1 MKYNEL
7 SAEARE
13 LFLWI
18 DNTAEVYRQMVEPTV
33 KTLARHR
40 KRGVYDPA
48 KAAKQWRRVAD
59 FAAKHYAKAFGLE
72 RDWNRMFSVD
82 VRNECALYM
91 ERVMLEDVD

>member
-1 MKYNEL
+1 MKYDTL
-7 SAEARE
+7 SCEARE

-18 DNTAEVYRQMVEPTV
+18 ENTAEVYHRMVEPTV

-40 KRGVYDPA
+40 RRGVYDSA
-48 KAAKQWRRVAD
+48 KAVKQWRRVAD

-91 ERVMLEDVD
+91 ELVMLEDVD